1 MKRLIFF
8 LGILLN
14 YPVQAQNENYSH
26 HSSWNTLIVQ
36 TDISENLFA
45 KTEFNFR
52 RTNFLQ
58 DWEQIVLRPSFQYRA
73 LPQIT
78 VALGYTFIQN
88 YSYSDFS
95 SPLDTRENNLWQQL
109 LIDQTFG
116 RFNISHRVR
125 FEERLKN
132 YIDMASDKP
141 QISGNDYSGRLRYR
155 FIVTVPVLKK
165 QRVSILAY
173 DEAFLDFGKGT
184 LPKTL
189 DQNWIF
195 IGVRLRES
203 DHVTIKSGYHQINIP
218 GTEKSVTNHIWETTL
233 IFTI

>member
-1 MKRLIFF
+1 MIFI
-8 LGILLN
+8 LGMFLN
-14 YPVQAQNENYSH
+14 YAVQAQNDNHSRYSG
-26 HSSWNTLIVQ
+26 WNTLTVQ

-45 KTEFNFR
+45 KAEFNFR

-58 DWEQIVLRPSFQYRA
+58 DWEQIVLRPSLQYKV
-73 LPQIT
+73 LPQINA
-78 VALGYTFIQN
+78 ALGYSFIQN

-109 LIDQTFG
+109 LIDQPLGHFD
-116 RFNISHRVR
+116 ISHRVR
-125 FEERLKN
+125 FEERFKN
-132 YIDMASDKP
+132 CIDMVPDGPK
-141 QISGNDYSGRLRYR
+141 ISGNDYSGRLRYR

-173 DEAFLDFGKGT
+173 DEAFLDFDKGA

-189 DQNWIF
+189 EQNWIF

-203 DHVTIKSGYHQINIP
+203 DHITIKSGYHQINTL
-218 GTEKSVTNHIWETTL
+218 GMEKSVTNHIWETTL
-233 IFTI
+233 VFTI